1 MKTICAALGMAA
13 LLTFSAS
20 ADTLTLPKGHVLD
33 FGDTVDVLDGRQTYF
48 GKQMKNWAEHE
59 AVEKES
65 KPQAA
70 VIGIIGGGGG
80 PTPVFPLLPVGG
92 ADSPTS
98 VYLTSKLAPH
108 VSRLAAEALGELRVY
123 QLRANTPEA
132 FYESFVLSFSVDHKN
147 PGKEKNGL
155 SPFVKLLGKEMT
167 GTAGSTAAKKGA
179 ADKKN
184 AVIPFAGK
192 MWKEAEIGEP
202 YKQFLGKK
210 GIRLYVSGEARWKEK
225 KSRGG
230 KVYRLAKVKA
240 GLYTGGCLIPFFAEG
255 LILEDGDST
264 TYTLF
269 ASDQKSGAYFAP
281 YVEKAAREMK

>member
-33 FGDTVDVLDGRQTYF
+33 FGDTVDILDGRQTYF

-70 VIGIIGGGGG
+70 AIGIIGG
-80 PTPVFPLLPVGG
+80 
-92 ADSPTS
+92 ADGPTS
-98 VYLTSKLAPH
+98 VYLTSKLAPD

-155 SPFVKLLGKEMT
+155 SLFVKLMGKEMT
-167 GTAGSTAAKKGA
+167 GTAGSTAVKQEA

-184 AVIPFAGK
+184 AAIPFAGK

-210 GIRLYVSGEARWKEK
+210 GIRLYVSGETRWKEK

-240 GLYTGGCLIPFFAEG
+240 GLYTGSCLIPFFAEG

-269 ASDQKSGAYFAP
+269 ASDQKSGAYFVP

>member
-70 VIGIIGGGGG
+70 AIGIIGGVDG
-80 PTPVFPLLPVGG
+80 
-92 ADSPTS
+92 PTS

-123 QLRANTPEA
+123 QLRANTPET
-132 FYESFVLSFSVDHKN
+132 FYESLVLSFSVDHKN

-155 SPFVKLLGKEMT
+155 LPFVKLMGKEMT
-167 GTAGSTAAKKGA
+167 DTAGSTAAKQA
-179 ADKKN
+179 VSDKKN
-184 AVIPFAGK
+184 AAIPFAGK

-202 YKQFLGKK
+202 YKQFLEKR
-210 GIRLYVSGEARWKEK
+210 GIRLYVSGETRWKEK

-230 KVYRLAKVKA
+230 KAYRLAKVKA

-264 TYTLF
+264 TYILF
-269 ASDQKSGAYFAP
+269 ASDQKSGAYFVP

>member
-33 FGDTVDVLDGRQTYF
+33 FGDTVDILDGRQTYF

-70 VIGIIGGGGG
+70 AIGIIGGADG
-80 PTPVFPLLPVGG
+80 P
-92 ADSPTS
+92 AA
-98 VYLTSKLAPH
+98 VYLESKLTPD

-155 SPFVKLLGKEMT
+155 SLFVKLMGKEMT
-167 GTAGSTAAKKGA
+167 GTAGSTAVKQEA

-184 AVIPFAGK
+184 AAIPFAGK

>member
-33 FGDTVDVLDGRQTYF
+33 FGDTVDILDGRQTYF

-70 VIGIIGGGGG
+70 AIGIIGGADG
-80 PTPVFPLLPVGG
+80 P
-92 ADSPTS
+92 AA
-98 VYLTSKLAPH
+98 VYLESKLTPD

-132 FYESFVLSFSVDHKN
+132 FYESLVFSFSVDHKN
-147 PGKEKNGL
+147 PEKEKNGL
-155 SPFVKLLGKEMT
+155 SPFVKLMGKEMT
-167 GTAGSTAAKKGA
+167 GTAGSTAAKQA
-179 ADKKN
+179 ASDKKN
-184 AVIPFAGK
+184 AAIPFAGK

>member
-20 ADTLTLPKGHVLD
+20 ADTLTLPKGQVLD
-33 FGDTVDVLDGRQTYF
+33 FGDTVDVLDGSQTYF
-48 GKQMKNWAEHE
+48 GKQMKDWSEHE
-59 AVEKES
+59 KVEKTS
-65 KPQAA
+65 KRQAA
-70 VIGIIGGGGG
+70 AGIIGS
-80 PTPVFPLLPVGG
+80 V
-92 ADSPTS
+92 DSPAA
-98 VYLTSKLAPH
+98 VYLESKLTPD
-108 VSRLAAEALGELRVY
+108 VSRLAAKAWEELRIY

-132 FYESFVLSFSVDHKN
+132 FYESLVLSFSVDHKN
-147 PGKEKNGL
+147 SGKEKNGL
-155 SPFVKLLGKEMT
+155 LPFVKLMGKEMT
-167 GTAGSTAAKKGA
+167 DTAGSTAAKQET

-184 AVIPFAGK
+184 AVIPLAGK

-210 GIRLYVSGEARWKEK
+210 GIRLYVSGETRWKEK

-230 KVYRLAKVKA
+230 KAYRLAKVKA

-269 ASDQKSGAYFAP
+269 AGDQKSGAYFAP

>member
-20 ADTLTLPKGHVLD
+20 ADTLTLPKGQVLD
-33 FGDTVDVLDGRQTYF
+33 FGDTVDVLDGSQTYF
-48 GKQMKNWAEHE
+48 GKQMKDWAEHE
-59 AVEKES
+59 KVEKTS
-65 KPQAA
+65 KRQAA
-70 VIGIIGGGGG
+70 DGIIGS
-80 PTPVFPLLPVGG
+80 V
-92 ADSPTS
+92 DSPAA
-98 VYLTSKLAPH
+98 VYLTSKLAPD

-155 SPFVKLLGKEMT
+155 LPFVKLMGKEMT
-167 GTAGSTAAKKGA
+167 GTAGSTAAYHA
-179 ADKKN
+179 ATDKKN
-184 AVIPFAGK
+184 AVIPLAGK
-192 MWKEAEIGEP
+192 MWKEAEIGES
-202 YKQFLGKK
+202 YKQFLEKR
-210 GIRLYVSGEARWKEK
+210 GIRLYVRGEPRWKEK

-230 KVYRLAKVKA
+230 KAYRLAKVKA

-269 ASDQKSGAYFAP
+269 AGDQKSGAYFAP

>member
-20 ADTLTLPKGHVLD
+20 ADTLTLPKGQVLD
-33 FGDTVDVLDGRQTYF
+33 FGDTVDVLDGSQTYF
-48 GKQMKNWAEHE
+48 GKQMKDWAEHE
-59 AVEKES
+59 KVEKTS
-65 KPQAA
+65 KRQAA
-70 VIGIIGGGGG
+70 AGIIGS
-80 PTPVFPLLPVGG
+80 V
-92 ADSPTS
+92 DSPAA
-98 VYLTSKLAPH
+98 VYLESKLTPD
-108 VSRLAAEALGELRVY
+108 VSRLAAKAWEELRIY

-132 FYESFVLSFSVDHKN
+132 FYESLVLSFSVDHKN
-147 PGKEKNGL
+147 SGKEKNGL
-155 SPFVKLLGKEMT
+155 LPFVKLMGKEMT
-167 GTAGSTAAKKGA
+167 DTAGSTAAKQET

-184 AVIPFAGK
+184 AVIPLAGK

-210 GIRLYVSGEARWKEK
+210 GIRLYVSGETRWKEK

-230 KVYRLAKVKA
+230 KAYRLAKVKA
-240 GLYTGGCLIPFFAEG
+240 GLYTGGCLIPFFTEG

-269 ASDQKSGAYFAP
+269 AGDQKSGAYFAP

>member
-33 FGDTVDVLDGRQTYF
+33 FGDTVDILDGRQTYF

-70 VIGIIGGGGG
+70 AIGI
-80 PTPVFPLLPVGG
+80 VGG
-92 ADSPTS
+92 ADGPTS

-132 FYESFVLSFSVDHKN
+132 FYESLVISFFVDHKN
-147 PGKEKNGL
+147 PEKEKNGL
-155 SPFVKLLGKEMT
+155 SPFVKLMGKEMT
-167 GTAGSTAAKKGA
+167 DTAGSTAAKQEA

-192 MWKEAEIGEP
+192 MWKEAEIREP

-210 GIRLYVSGEARWKEK
+210 GIRLYVSGETRWKEK

-230 KVYRLAKVKA
+230 KAYRLAKVKA

>member
-20 ADTLTLPKGHVLD
+20 ADTLTLPKGQVLD
-33 FGDTVDVLDGRQTYF
+33 FGDTVDVLDGSQTYF
-48 GKQMKNWAEHE
+48 GKQMKDWAEHE
-59 AVEKES
+59 KVEKTS
-65 KPQAA
+65 KRQAA
-70 VIGIIGGGGG
+70 AGIIGS
-80 PTPVFPLLPVGG
+80 V
-92 ADSPTS
+92 DSPAA
-98 VYLTSKLAPH
+98 VYLESKLTPD
-108 VSRLAAEALGELRVY
+108 VSRLAAKAWEELRIY

-132 FYESFVLSFSVDHKN
+132 FYESLVLSFSVDHKN
-147 PGKEKNGL
+147 SGKEKNGL
-155 SPFVKLLGKEMT
+155 LPFVKLMGKEMT
-167 GTAGSTAAKKGA
+167 DTAGSTAAKQET

-184 AVIPFAGK
+184 AVIPLAGK

-210 GIRLYVSGEARWKEK
+210 GIRLYVSGETRWKEK

-230 KVYRLAKVKA
+230 KAYRLAKLKA

-269 ASDQKSGAYFAP
+269 AGDQKSGAYFAP

>member
-70 VIGIIGGGGG
+70 AIGII
-80 PTPVFPLLPVGG
+80 GG

-108 VSRLAAEALGELRVY
+108 VSRLAAEAWEELRVY

-155 SPFVKLLGKEMT
+155 LPFVKLMGKEMT
-167 GTAGSTAAKKGA
+167 DTAGSTAAKQEA

-184 AVIPFAGK
+184 AAIPFAGK

>member
-33 FGDTVDVLDGRQTYF
+33 FGDTVDILDGRQTYF

-70 VIGIIGGGGG
+70 AIGIIGG
-80 PTPVFPLLPVGG
+80 
-92 ADSPTS
+92 ADGPTS
-98 VYLTSKLAPH
+98 VYLTSKLAPD

-155 SPFVKLLGKEMT
+155 SLFVKLMGKEMT
-167 GTAGSTAAKKGA
+167 GTAGSTAAKQA
-179 ADKKN
+179 VSDKKN
-184 AVIPFAGK
+184 AAIPFAGK

-269 ASDQKSGAYFAP
+269 ASDQKSGAYFVP

>member
-13 LLTFSAS
+13 LLTLSAS

-70 VIGIIGGGGG
+70 AIGII
-80 PTPVFPLLPVGG
+80 GG

-108 VSRLAAEALGELRVY
+108 VSRLAAEAWKELRIY

-132 FYESFVLSFSVDHKN
+132 FYESLVLSFSVDHKN
-147 PGKEKNGL
+147 PEKEKNGL
-155 SPFVKLLGKEMT
+155 SPFVKLMGKEMT
-167 GTAGSTAAKKGA
+167 GTAGSTAAKQA
-179 ADKKN
+179 VSDKKN
-184 AVIPFAGK
+184 AAIPFAGK

-202 YKQFLGKK
+202 YKQFLEK
-210 GIRLYVSGEARWKEK
+210 GGSV
-225 KSRGG
+225 
-230 KVYRLAKVKA
+230 
-240 GLYTGGCLIPFFAEG
+240 C
-255 LILEDGDST
+255 
-264 TYTLF
+264 
-269 ASDQKSGAYFAP
+269 
-281 YVEKAAREMK
+281 M

>member
-48 GKQMKNWAEHE
+48 GKQMKDWAEHE
-59 AVEKES
+59 KVEKTS
-65 KPQAA
+65 KRQAA
-70 VIGIIGGGGG
+70 AGIIGS
-80 PTPVFPLLPVGG
+80 V
-92 ADSPTS
+92 DSPAA
-98 VYLTSKLAPH
+98 VYLESKLAPD

-132 FYESFVLSFSVDHKN
+132 FYESLVLSFSVDHKN

-155 SPFVKLLGKEMT
+155 LPFVKLMGKEMT
-167 GTAGSTAAKKGA
+167 GTAGSTAAKQEA

-192 MWKEAEIGEP
+192 MWKEAEFREP
-202 YKQFLGKK
+202 YKQFLEKR
-210 GIRLYVSGEARWKEK
+210 GIRLYVSGETRWKEK

-230 KVYRLAKVKA
+230 KAYRLAKVKA

-269 ASDQKSGAYFAP
+269 AGDQKSGAYFVP

>member
-70 VIGIIGGGGG
+70 AIGII
-80 PTPVFPLLPVGG
+80 GG

-132 FYESFVLSFSVDHKN
+132 FYESFVLSFFVDHKN
-147 PGKEKNGL
+147 PEKEKNGL
-155 SPFVKLLGKEMT
+155 SPFVKLMGKEMT
-167 GTAGSTAAKKGA
+167 GTAGSTAAKQEA

-184 AVIPFAGK
+184 AAIPFAGK

-202 YKQFLGKK
+202 YKQFLEKK
-210 GIRLYVSGEARWKEK
+210 GIRLYVSGETRWKEK

-230 KVYRLAKVKA
+230 KAYHLAKVKA

-269 ASDQKSGAYFAP
+269 AGNQKSGAYFAP

>member
-33 FGDTVDVLDGRQTYF
+33 FGDTVDILDGRQTYF
-48 GKQMKNWAEHE
+48 GKQMKDWAEHE

-70 VIGIIGGGGG
+70 AIGIIGG
-80 PTPVFPLLPVGG
+80 
-92 ADSPTS
+92 ADGPTS
-98 VYLTSKLAPH
+98 VYLTSKLAPD
-108 VSRLAAEALGELRVY
+108 VSRLAAEALRELRVY

-155 SPFVKLLGKEMT
+155 SLFVKLMGKEMT
-167 GTAGSTAAKKGA
+167 DTAGSTAAKQA
-179 ADKKN
+179 ASDQKN
-184 AVIPFAGK
+184 AAIPFAGK

-202 YKQFLGKK
+202 YKQFLEKR
-210 GIRLYVSGEARWKEK
+210 GIRLYVSGETRWKEK

-230 KVYRLAKVKA
+230 KVYRLAKAKA

-255 LILEDGDST
+255 LILEDSDST

-269 ASDQKSGAYFAP
+269 AGDQKSGAYFVP
-281 YVEKAAREMK
+281 YVEKAAQEMK

>member
-65 KPQAA
+65 KLQAA
-70 VIGIIGGGGG
+70 AIGIIGGVDG
-80 PTPVFPLLPVGG
+80 
-92 ADSPTS
+92 PTS

-123 QLRANTPEA
+123 QLRANTPET
-132 FYESFVLSFSVDHKN
+132 FYESLVLSFSVDHKN
-147 PGKEKNGL
+147 SEKEKNGL
-155 SPFVKLLGKEMT
+155 LPFVKLMGKEMT
-167 GTAGSTAAKKGA
+167 DTAGSTAAKQEA

>member
-13 LLTFSAS
+13 LLTLSAS

-70 VIGIIGGGGG
+70 GII
-80 PTPVFPLLPVGG
+80 GG

-132 FYESFVLSFSVDHKN
+132 FYESLVLSFSVDHKN

-155 SPFVKLLGKEMT
+155 LPFVKLMGKEMT
-167 GTAGSTAAKKGA
+167 DTAGSTAAKQEA

-210 GIRLYVSGEARWKEK
+210 GIRLYVSSETRWKEK

-240 GLYTGGCLIPFFAEG
+240 GLYAGGCLIPFFAEG
-255 LILEDGDST
+255 LILEDDDST

-269 ASDQKSGAYFAP
+269 AGDQKSGAYFVP
-281 YVEKAAREMK
+281 YVEKAAQEMK

>member
-33 FGDTVDVLDGRQTYF
+33 FGDTVDILDGRQTYF

-70 VIGIIGGGGG
+70 AIGIIGG
-80 PTPVFPLLPVGG
+80 
-92 ADSPTS
+92 ADSPPS
-98 VYLTSKLAPH
+98 VYLTSKLAPD

-155 SPFVKLLGKEMT
+155 SLFVKLMGKEMT
-167 GTAGSTAAKKGA
+167 GTAGSTAAYHA
-179 ADKKN
+179 ATDKKN
-184 AVIPFAGK
+184 AVIPLAGK
-192 MWKEAEIGEP
+192 MWKEAEIGES
-202 YKQFLGKK
+202 YKQFLKK
-210 GIRLYVSGEARWKEK
+210 RGIRLYVSGEPRWEEK

-230 KVYRLAKVKA
+230 KAYRLAKVKA

-269 ASDQKSGAYFAP
+269 AGDQKSGAYFVP
-281 YVEKAAREMK
+281 YVEKTAREMK

>member
-33 FGDTVDVLDGRQTYF
+33 FGDTIDILDGRQTYF
-48 GKQMKNWAEHE
+48 GKQMKDWAEHE

-70 VIGIIGGGGG
+70 AIGVI
-80 PTPVFPLLPVGG
+80 GG
-92 ADSPTS
+92 ADGPTS
-98 VYLTSKLAPH
+98 VYLTSKLAPD

-155 SPFVKLLGKEMT
+155 SLFVKLMGKEMT
-167 GTAGSTAAKKGA
+167 GTAGSTAAKQA
-179 ADKKN
+179 ASDKKN
-184 AVIPFAGK
+184 AAIPFAGK

-210 GIRLYVSGEARWKEK
+210 GIRLYVSGETRWKEK

-269 ASDQKSGAYFAP
+269 AGDQKSGAYFAP
-281 YVEKAAREMK
+281 YVEKAAQEMK

>member
-1 MKTICAALGMAA
+1 MKTICASLGMAA

-20 ADTLTLPKGHVLD
+20 ADTLTLPKGNVLD

-70 VIGIIGGGGG
+70 AIGIIGG
-80 PTPVFPLLPVGG
+80 V
-92 ADSPTS
+92 DSPTS

-123 QLRANTPEA
+123 QLRANTTEA
-132 FYESFVLSFSVDHKN
+132 FYESLVFSFSVDHKN
-147 PGKEKNGL
+147 SEKEKNGL
-155 SPFVKLLGKEMT
+155 LPFVKLMGKEMT
-167 GTAGSTAAKKGA
+167 DTAGSTAAKQEA

-269 ASDQKSGAYFAP
+269 AGDQKSGAYFAP

>member
-20 ADTLTLPKGHVLD
+20 ADTLTLPKGQVLD
-33 FGDTVDVLDGRQTYF
+33 FGDTVDVLDGSQTYF

-59 AVEKES
+59 AVEKEL

-70 VIGIIGGGGG
+70 AIGIIGG
-80 PTPVFPLLPVGG
+80 V
-92 ADSPTS
+92 DSPTS

-132 FYESFVLSFSVDHKN
+132 FYESLVLSFSVDHKN
-147 PGKEKNGL
+147 SEKEKNGL
-155 SPFVKLLGKEMT
+155 LPFVKLMGKEMT
-167 GTAGSTAAKKGA
+167 DTAGSTAAKQEA

-264 TYTLF
+264 TYTLL
-269 ASDQKSGAYFAP
+269 QVIRNQGHTL
-281 YVEKAAREMK
+281 RLM

>member
-1 MKTICAALGMAA
+1 MKR
-13 LLTFSAS
+13 S
-20 ADTLTLPKGHVLD
+20 
-33 FGDTVDVLDGRQTYF
+33 
-48 GKQMKNWAEHE
+48 
-59 AVEKES
+59 
-65 KPQAA
+65 QAA
-70 VIGIIGGGGG
+70 AIGIIGG
-80 PTPVFPLLPVGG
+80 
-92 ADSPTS
+92 ADGPTS
-98 VYLTSKLAPH
+98 VYLTSKLAPD

-155 SPFVKLLGKEMT
+155 SLFVKLMGKEMT
-167 GTAGSTAAKKGA
+167 GTAGSTAVKQEA

-184 AVIPFAGK
+184 AAIPFAGK

-210 GIRLYVSGEARWKEK
+210 GIRLYVSGETRWKEK

-269 ASDQKSGAYFAP
+269 ASDQKSGAYFVP

>member
-13 LLTFSAS
+13 LLTLSAS

-48 GKQMKNWAEHE
+48 GKQMKNWVEHE

-70 VIGIIGGGGG
+70 AIGIIGGVDG
-80 PTPVFPLLPVGG
+80 
-92 ADSPTS
+92 PTS
-98 VYLTSKLAPH
+98 VYLTSKLTPD
-108 VSRLAAEALGELRVY
+108 VSRLAAKAWEELRIY

-155 SPFVKLLGKEMT
+155 SLFVKLMGKEMT
-167 GTAGSTAAKKGA
+167 GTAGSTAAYHA
-179 ADKKN
+179 ATDKKS
-184 AVIPFAGK
+184 AVIPLAGK
-192 MWKEAEIGEP
+192 MWKEAEIGES
-202 YKQFLGKK
+202 YKQFLGKR
-210 GIRLYVSGEARWKEK
+210 GIRLYVSGEPRWKEK

-230 KVYRLAKVKA
+230 KAYHLAKVKA

-255 LILEDGDST
+255 LILEDDDST

-269 ASDQKSGAYFAP
+269 AGDQKSGAYFVP

>member
-13 LLTFSAS
+13 LLTLSAS

-48 GKQMKNWAEHE
+48 GKQMKDWAEHE

-70 VIGIIGGGGG
+70 AIGIIGG
-80 PTPVFPLLPVGG
+80 
-92 ADSPTS
+92 ADGPTS
-98 VYLTSKLAPH
+98 VYLTSKLAPD

-155 SPFVKLLGKEMT
+155 SLFVKLMGKEMT
-167 GTAGSTAAKKGA
+167 GTAGSTAVKQEA

-184 AVIPFAGK
+184 AAIPFAGK

-210 GIRLYVSGEARWKEK
+210 GIRLYVSGETRWKEK

-269 ASDQKSGAYFAP
+269 ASDQKSGAYFVP

>member
-20 ADTLTLPKGHVLD
+20 ADTLTLPKGQVLD
-33 FGDTVDVLDGRQTYF
+33 FGDTVDVLDGSQTYF
-48 GKQMKNWAEHE
+48 GKQMKDWAEHE
-59 AVEKES
+59 KVEKTS
-65 KPQAA
+65 KRQAA
-70 VIGIIGGGGG
+70 AGIIGS
-80 PTPVFPLLPVGG
+80 V
-92 ADSPTS
+92 DSPTS

-132 FYESFVLSFSVDHKN
+132 FYESLVLSFSVDHKN

-155 SPFVKLLGKEMT
+155 LPFVKLMGKEMT
-167 GTAGSTAAKKGA
+167 DTAGSTAAKQEA

-210 GIRLYVSGEARWKEK
+210 GIRLYVSSETHWKEK

-230 KVYRLAKVKA
+230 KVYRLAKAKA

-269 ASDQKSGAYFAP
+269 TGDQKSGAYFVP
-281 YVEKAAREMK
+281 YVEKAAQEMK

>member
-70 VIGIIGGGGG
+70 AGIIGG
-80 PTPVFPLLPVGG
+80 V
-92 ADSPTS
+92 DSPTS

-132 FYESFVLSFSVDHKN
+132 FYESLVLSFSVDHKN

-155 SPFVKLLGKEMT
+155 LPFVKLMGKEMT
-167 GTAGSTAAKKGA
+167 DTAGSTAAKQEA

-210 GIRLYVSGEARWKEK
+210 GIRLYVSSETHWKEK

-230 KVYRLAKVKA
+230 KVYRLAKAKA

-269 ASDQKSGAYFAP
+269 AGDQKSGAYFAP
-281 YVEKAAREMK
+281 YVEKAAQEMK

>member
-20 ADTLTLPKGHVLD
+20 ADTLTLPKGQVLD
-33 FGDTVDVLDGRQTYF
+33 FGDTVDVLDGSQTYF
-48 GKQMKNWAEHE
+48 GKQMKDWAEHE
-59 AVEKES
+59 KVEKTS
-65 KPQAA
+65 KRQAA
-70 VIGIIGGGGG
+70 AGIIGS
-80 PTPVFPLLPVGG
+80 V
-92 ADSPTS
+92 DSPAA
-98 VYLTSKLAPH
+98 VYLESKLTPD
-108 VSRLAAEALGELRVY
+108 VSRLAAKAWEELRIY

-132 FYESFVLSFSVDHKN
+132 FYESLVLSFSVDHKN
-147 PGKEKNGL
+147 SGKEKNGL
-155 SPFVKLLGKEMT
+155 LPFVKLMGKEMT
-167 GTAGSTAAKKGA
+167 DTAGSTAAKQET

-184 AVIPFAGK
+184 AVIPLAGK
-192 MWKEAEIGEP
+192 MWKEAEMGEP

-210 GIRLYVSGEARWKEK
+210 GIRLYVSGETRWKEK

-230 KVYRLAKVKA
+230 KAYRLAKVKA

-269 ASDQKSGAYFAP
+269 AGDQKSGAYFAP

>member
-33 FGDTVDVLDGRQTYF
+33 FGDTVDILDGRQTYF

-70 VIGIIGGGGG
+70 AIGIIGG
-80 PTPVFPLLPVGG
+80 
-92 ADSPTS
+92 ADSPPS
-98 VYLTSKLAPH
+98 VYLTSKLASD
-108 VSRLAAEALGELRVY
+108 VSRLAAEAWKELRIY

-132 FYESFVLSFSVDHKN
+132 FYESLVLSFSVDHKN

-155 SPFVKLLGKEMT
+155 SPFVKLMGKEMT
-167 GTAGSTAAKKGA
+167 GTAGSTAAKQA
-179 ADKKN
+179 VSDKKN
-184 AVIPFAGK
+184 AAIPFAGK

-202 YKQFLGKK
+202 YKQFLEKR
-210 GIRLYVSGEARWKEK
+210 GIRLYVSGETRWKEK

-230 KVYRLAKVKA
+230 KAYRLAKVKA

-255 LILEDGDST
+255 LILDCLL
-264 TYTLF
+264 YT
-269 ASDQKSGAYFAP
+269 SPSPRDCS
-281 YVEKAAREMK
+281 

>member
-70 VIGIIGGGGG
+70 AIGII
-80 PTPVFPLLPVGG
+80 GG

-108 VSRLAAEALGELRVY
+108 VSRLAAEAWEELRVY

-155 SPFVKLLGKEMT
+155 LPFVKLMGKEMT
-167 GTAGSTAAKKGA
+167 DTAGSTAAKQA
-179 ADKKN
+179 ASDKKN
-184 AVIPFAGK
+184 AAIPFAGK

>member
-20 ADTLTLPKGHVLD
+20 ADTLTLPKGQVLD
-33 FGDTVDVLDGRQTYF
+33 FGDTVDVLDGSQTYF
-48 GKQMKNWAEHE
+48 GKQMKDWAEHE
-59 AVEKES
+59 KVEKTS
-65 KPQAA
+65 KRQAA
-70 VIGIIGGGGG
+70 AGIIGS
-80 PTPVFPLLPVGG
+80 V
-92 ADSPTS
+92 DSPTS

-132 FYESFVLSFSVDHKN
+132 FYESLVLSFSVDHKN

-155 SPFVKLLGKEMT
+155 LPFVKLMGKEMT
-167 GTAGSTAAKKGA
+167 DTAGSTAAKQEA

-264 TYTLF
+264 TYILF
-269 ASDQKSGAYFAP
+269 AGDQKSGAYFVP

>member
-70 VIGIIGGGGG
+70 AIGIIGG
-80 PTPVFPLLPVGG
+80 V
-92 ADSPTS
+92 DSPTS
-98 VYLTSKLAPH
+98 VYLTSKLAPD
-108 VSRLAAEALGELRVY
+108 VSRLAAEAWKELRIY

-132 FYESFVLSFSVDHKN
+132 FYESFVLSFFVDHKN
-147 PGKEKNGL
+147 PEKEKNGL
-155 SPFVKLLGKEMT
+155 SPFVKLMGKEMT
-167 GTAGSTAAKKGA
+167 GTAGSTAAKQEA

-184 AVIPFAGK
+184 AAIPFAGK

-202 YKQFLGKK
+202 YKQFLEKK
-210 GIRLYVSGEARWKEK
+210 GIRLYVSGETRWKEK

-269 ASDQKSGAYFAP
+269 AGNQKSGAYFAP

>member
-33 FGDTVDVLDGRQTYF
+33 FGDTVDILDGRQTYF

-70 VIGIIGGGGG
+70 AIGIIGG
-80 PTPVFPLLPVGG
+80 
-92 ADSPTS
+92 ADGPTS
-98 VYLTSKLAPH
+98 VYLTSKLAPD

-155 SPFVKLLGKEMT
+155 SLFVKLMGKEMT
-167 GTAGSTAAKKGA
+167 GTAGSTAVKQEA

-184 AVIPFAGK
+184 AAIPFAGK

-210 GIRLYVSGEARWKEK
+210 GSRLYVSGETRWKEK

-269 ASDQKSGAYFAP
+269 ASDQKSGAYFVP